1 MTPKRPRDPT
11 SNDRDSRRS
20 HPPPGRTR
28 AESETRMSS
37 GPPKPWTPLDDER
50 LRSLAI
56 AGMDASEI
64 ATELERTVAA
74 VRSRAE
80 RKLRVSLRRVMVARR
95 SLVEKLKAKKMSSP
109 LTAAERE
116 MRDEE
121 RKAAKRAEA
130 RVAMADQVAR
140 ATAFNDNRERLRSAR
155 LAREA
160 ELKAKG
166 K

>member
-1 MTPKRPRDPT
+1 
-11 SNDRDSRRS
+11 
-20 HPPPGRTR
+20 
-28 AESETRMSS
+28 
-37 GPPKPWTPLDDER
+37 
-50 LRSLAI
+50 
-56 AGMDASEI
+56 
-64 ATELERTVAA
+64 
-74 VRSRAE
+74 
-80 RKLRVSLRRVMVARR
+80 LRVAP
-95 SLVEKLKAKKMSSP
+95 LVEKLKAKKMSSP

>member
-1 MTPKRPRDPT
+1 MT
-11 SNDRDSRRS
+11 
-20 HPPPGRTR
+20 
-28 AESETRMSS
+28 
-37 GPPKPWTPLDDER
+37 
-50 LRSLAI
+50 
-56 AGMDASEI
+56 
-64 ATELERTVAA
+64 
-74 VRSRAE
+74 
-80 RKLRVSLRRVMVARR
+80 
-95 SLVEKLKAKKMSSP
+95 SP

-116 MRDEE
+116 LRDETN
-121 RKAAKRAEA
+121 KAAKRADA